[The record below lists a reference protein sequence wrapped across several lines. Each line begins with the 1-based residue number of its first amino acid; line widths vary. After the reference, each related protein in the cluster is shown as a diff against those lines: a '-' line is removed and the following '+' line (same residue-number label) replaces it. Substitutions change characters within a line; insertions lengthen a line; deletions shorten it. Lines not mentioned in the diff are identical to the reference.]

1 MIRVDVRLRN
11 ISKLIFYSYVEDN
24 QYTVKDSFQGKIHLQ
39 HLNNSKILNSNSMP
53 INRNWIEIK
62 QITNH

>member
-11 ISKLIFYSYVEDN
+11 TSKLIFYSYVEDN
-24 QYTVKDSFQGKIHLQ
+24 QYTVKDSFQGKIPLQ